1 MAPMARYREY
11 QPGPSPWG
19 PALILGVIFMIAFMP
34 YMRGP
39 DPTIAYQA
47 ARKAPNFPL
56 PLLWIPVLIFLAVQ
70 FFGGY
75 RDYRY
80 DQFGRPLPRAG
91 MYPGG
96 PYSASG
102 RYGNGMYTDRG
113 LGVGPGVGPGMY
125 GGGAYGRERLAPQR
139 SWPWSSF
146 TGWDSYNRY
155 NVNNN
160 QSWLW
165 TSFME
170 YGGHW
175 ILIVLGIALFAFVG
189 SSSVQAAPGYAS
201 RTPLSFPWSL
211 FAPRPQI
218 VIPLM

>member
-1 MAPMARYREY
+1 MGA
-11 QPGPSPWG
+11 GTDPW
-19 PALILGVIFMIAFMP
+19 AVIFMIAFMP

-47 ARKAPNFPL
+47 ARKAPSFPL
-56 PLLWIPVLIFLAVQ
+56 PLLWIPVLIFLAIQ

-80 DQFGRPLPRAG
+80 DQYGRL
-91 MYPGG
+91 YPELACIQKHLTAPVADTATACILIEGLV
-96 PYSASG
+96 SVQECMVVLMVG
-102 RYGNGMYTDRG
+102 REWLLRGAG
-113 LGVGPGVGPGMY
+113 LGH
-125 GGGAYGRERLAPQR
+125 RLR
-139 SWPWSSF
+139 D
-146 TGWDSYNRY
+146 GDSYNRY

-165 TSFME
+165 TTFME

-175 ILIVLGIALFAFVG
+175 MLIVLGIALFALVG

-201 RTPLSFPWSL
+201 RSPLSFPWSL
-211 FAPRPQI
+211 FAPRGPRSLS
-218 VIPLM
+218 PLM